1 MYLFITLYFR
11 KTRFGHEE
19 LRRVWKSAKR
29 ETVKILK
36 TSRRVKNAKSTAAQ
50 SLQGLPLGDACAIS
64 AAGPAL
70 LENVQGSRK
79 VKNICSRLPS
89 RVWPNYASENVPAS
103 RNVWSCVHTS
113 AKPCLLH
120 IARFCLFFFALRFV
134 AHAEHSR
141 AHTEIFHRV
150 RKQAALHLQRGL
162 ILDEA
167 LLTRSKE
174 IWESHQQE
182 GNTKPFTKALRFLIL
197 SPLCLIGE
205 LRRVGWGLAGGF
217 PKSTR
222 KSETDAFQPQR
233 IWVPLKREMQTN
245 TCPIQCF
252 QNPER

>member
-1 MYLFITLYFR
+1 MYYHVFHACFPTACINPQRAHPLNIFLLHCTSERHALDM
-11 KTRFGHEE
+11 KNCAGCE
-19 LRRVWKSAKR
+19 RVQNDAKR

-36 TSRRVKNAKSTAAQ
+36 TSRRVKNAKSMAAQ

-79 VKNICSRLPS
+79 VKNICSHLPS

-103 RNVWSCVHTS
+103 RNVWSCVHRS

-120 IARFCLFFFALRFV
+120 IGRFCLFFFALIFV

-174 IWESHQQE
+174 IWESHQ
-182 GNTKPFTKALRFLIL
+182 KAIPSHLPR
-197 SPLCLIGE
+197 P
-205 LRRVGWGLAGGF
+205 
-217 PKSTR
+217 
-222 KSETDAFQPQR
+222 
-233 IWVPLKREMQTN
+233 
-245 TCPIQCF
+245 
-252 QNPER
+252 